1 MAMDVPVES
10 GNQSQVR
17 DAAKFAREE
26 EKDRLRREEERKK
39 AQIAADRLRS
49 QQTQQDKR

>member
-1 MAMDVPVES
+1 MAIDLPPDS

-17 DAAKFAREE
+17 DAARFARQE
-26 EKDRLRREEERKK
+26 EKDRRRREEERKK
-39 AQIAADRLRS
+39 AQIAADRLRA